1 MLSGYIF
8 RNPGGN
14 TYEKSH
20 LNWIWNKNKGVK
32 EAGFPHIA
40 LKNATRHS
48 FICQKLNAGEP
59 IKLVSE
65 YVGHSAVRMT
75 EVYTNVNVES
85 LRMILRPKAPVLG
98 PKKAPGENRGI
109 YKWLKIV
116 Y

>member
-8 RNPGGN
+8 RNRGGN
-14 TYEKSH
+14 PYEKSH
-20 LNWIWNKNKGVK
+20 LNWIWNKGVR

-85 LRMILRPKAPVLG
+85 LRMILRPKVPVLG
-98 PKKAPGENRGI
+98 PKKAKGENRGI